1 MAVIVSTKDQIV
13 LDSLFRDIVKF
24 YSSSQTS
31 VVTLQAIIEA
41 VRDLE
46 CDESTY
52 GVQIKDVCSIIA
64 NSQPRMFPIDNLIIL
79 FEKEME
85 SKDYFRDKDF
95 ATMKTATIE
104 ILKDLIKRLEYD
116 MSILANEG
124 LEHIEDGDFIILH
137 AVEEPVELLL
147 PEAKRMGKEF
157 KVLILMQDEVKTQQ
171 VIQIMEQNG
180 IEYTV
185 IPEWD
190 LVHFFDR
197 VNKLFIGAYA
207 VTTDGKFVSDSGTSN
222 IVSECHI
229 HNLPVYLFSPVLEI
243 TPTISENQNIYL
255 KEESQNI
262 GQLDYTLIS
271 HSSDVVSLDLVDHII
286 TDKGEIDKDKIAE
299 YCIV

>member
-1 MAVIVSTKDQIV
+1 MAVTMSTKDQIV

-31 VVTLQAIIEA
+31 LVTLQAIIEA

-52 GVQIKDVCSIIA
+52 GVQIKEVCSIIA
-64 NSQPRMFPIDNLIIL
+64 NSRPRMFPIDNLIIL

-85 SKDYFRDKDF
+85 SKDYFRGKDF

-104 ILKDLIKRLEYD
+104 ILEDLIKRLEYD

-271 HSSDVVSLDLVDHII
+271 HSSDIVSLDLVDHLI

>member
-1 MAVIVSTKDQIV
+1 MAVTMSTKDQIV

-31 VVTLQAIIEA
+31 LVTLQAIIEA

-52 GVQIKDVCSIIA
+52 GVQIKEVCSIIA

-104 ILKDLIKRLEYD
+104 ILEDLIKRLEYD

-157 KVLILMQDEVKTQQ
+157 KVLILRQDEVKTQQ

-190 LVHFFDR
+190 LIHFFDR

-271 HSSDVVSLDLVDHII
+271 HSSDIVSLDLVDHLI